1 VIWLGVALAGAVGA
15 VARYET
21 DRAVQLRWTRR
32 FPLGTF
38 VVNMVGCF
46 ALGVLVGLVD
56 QAHLGETH
64 RDVAGAGL
72 LGAFTTFSTF
82 GYETVRL
89 IEVDDRRS
97 AVANVAFSVLVGLA
111 AAALGRGLAALV

>member
-1 VIWLGVALAGAVGA
+1 MIWLGVALAGAVGA

-21 DRAVQLRWTRR
+21 DRTVQRRWTRR

-38 VVNMVGCF
+38 VVNMVGCL

-56 QAHLGETH
+56 QSQLGETY

-89 IEVDDRRS
+89 LEVDDRRA
-97 AVANVAFSVLVGLA
+97 AVTNVVISVVVGLT
-111 AAALGRGLAALV
+111 AAALGRGLAELV

>member
-38 VVNMVGCF
+38 VVNVIGCF

-56 QAHLGETH
+56 RTHLGETH

-97 AVANVAFSVLVGLA
+97 AVANVAFSVVVGLV

>member
-1 VIWLGVALAGAVGA
+1 VIWFGVAFAGALGA
-15 VARYET
+15 VARFET
-21 DRAVQLRWTRR
+21 DRAVQRRWTHR

-38 VVNMVGCF
+38 VVNISGCL

-56 QAHLGETH
+56 HAQVGPGW
-64 RDVAGAGL
+64 RDVVGAGL

-89 IEVDDRRS
+89 IEVDDRRA
-97 AVANVAFSVLVGLA
+97 AVANVVISVVVGLA